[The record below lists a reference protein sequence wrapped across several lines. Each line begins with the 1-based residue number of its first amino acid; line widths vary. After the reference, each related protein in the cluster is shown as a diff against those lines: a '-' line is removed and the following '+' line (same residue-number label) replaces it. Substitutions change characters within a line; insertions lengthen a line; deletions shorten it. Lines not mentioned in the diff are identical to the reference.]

1 MELKNMFSNLNGNWV
16 RWSDYR
22 ITDNRGV
29 KYIMP
34 SGTATALPYSCTSAS
49 EQMVVDALNLGKLVF
64 EQKEDKDEVCLSFA
78 RKYGPLG
85 VTPPVK
91 SPLLDSG
98 RNADNSAA
106 GAAPVYS
113 GIFAKTYGEPLERY
127 QDALSI
133 LYMHF
138 LMVKGQTDKLSPKE
152 QEQIR
157 KQELTP
163 EVCGMNYR
171 LTFGSPPQLVWE
183 PENLLAVL
191 KLSYALLITDPVSP
205 LKICKHC
212 GEAYYNPNSRS
223 EFCSVKCRNYY
234 NVKMFRGRQ
243 KSDETNRS

>member
-1 MELKNMFSNLNGNWV
+1 MELKNMFSNLNGNWI

-22 ITDNRGV
+22 ITDNCSV

-34 SGTATALPYSCTSAS
+34 SDTATALPYSCTSTP

-91 SPLLDSG
+91 SPLLQVG
-98 RNADNSAA
+98 RDADNSA
-106 GAAPVYS
+106 GSAAPVYS

-127 QDALSI
+127 QDTLRT

-138 LMVKGQTDKLSPKE
+138 LMVKGQTDKLSQKE

-157 KQELTP
+157 KQELTS
-163 EVCGMNYR
+163 EACGMNYR
-171 LTFGSPPQLVWE
+171 LTFGTPPQLVWE

-191 KLSYALLITDPVSP
+191 KLSYALLITDSASP

-223 EFCSVKCRNYY
+223 EFCSVKCRNHY
-234 NVKMFRGRQ
+234 NVRAFRGRQ
-243 KSDETNRS
+243 KEQN

>member
-1 MELKNMFSNLNGNWV
+1 MELKNMFSNFNGYWV

-22 ITDNRGV
+22 IIDNRGV

-34 SGTATALPYSCTSAS
+34 SDTATSLPYSCTSAP
-49 EQMVVDALNLGKLVF
+49 ELMVVDSLNLGKLVF

-91 SPLLDSG
+91 GPLLRDG
-98 RNADNSAA
+98 RDVDNSA
-106 GAAPVYS
+106 GGTAPVYS
-113 GIFAKTYGEPLERY
+113 GIFAKTFGEPLERY
-127 QDALSI
+127 QDTLSI

-138 LMVKGQTDKLSPKE
+138 LMVNGQTDKLSQKE
-152 QEQIR
+152 HEQIR

-163 EVCGMNYR
+163 EACGMNYR
-171 LTFGSPPQLVWE
+171 LTFASPPQLVWK

-191 KLSYALLITDPVSP
+191 KLSYALLITDPISP

-223 EFCSVKCRNYY
+223 EFCSVKCRNHY
-234 NVKMFRGRQ
+234 NVRAFRERQ
-243 KSDETNRS
+243 KEQE

>member
-1 MELKNMFSNLNGNWV
+1 MELKNMFSNLNGNWL

-22 ITDNRGV
+22 IWEDVHGM

-34 SGTATALPYSCTSAS
+34 AETASAVPYSCTDAP

-64 EQKEDKDEVCLSFA
+64 EQQENIQEPCLSFA

-85 VTPPVK
+85 VTPPVE

-98 RNADNSAA
+98 RNADNSAG

-113 GIFAKTYGEPLERY
+113 GIFAKSYGEPLERY
-127 QDALSI
+127 QDTLRM

-138 LMVKGQTDKLSPKE
+138 LMIKGQTDKLSQKE
-152 QEQIR
+152 QEQLC

-163 EVCGMNYR
+163 EACGMNYR
-171 LTFGSPPQLVWE
+171 LTFGTPPQLIWE
-183 PENLLAVL
+183 PDSLLAVL
-191 KLSYALLITDPVSP
+191 KLSYALLITDSANP
-205 LKICKHC
+205 LKVCKHC

-223 EFCSVKCRNYY
+223 EFCSVKCRNHY
-234 NVKMFRGRQ
+234 NVRAFRERQ
-243 KSDETNRS
+243 KEKN

>member
-16 RWSDYR
+16 RWSDYQ

-34 SGTATALPYSCTSAS
+34 SDTATALPYSCTSAP

-64 EQKEDKDEVCLSFA
+64 EQKGDKDAVCLSFA

-91 SPLLDSG
+91 SPLLQG
-98 RNADNSAA
+98 ERAADNSA
-106 GAAPVYS
+106 GGTAPVYS

-127 QDALSI
+127 QKTLRT

-138 LMVKGQTDKLSPKE
+138 LMVKGQTDRLSQKE
-152 QEQIR
+152 QEQLR

-163 EVCGMNYR
+163 EACGMSYR
-171 LTFGSPPQLVWE
+171 LTFGTPPQLVWE

-191 KLSYALLITDPVSP
+191 KLSYALLITDPANL
-205 LKICKHC
+205 LKICKNC
-212 GEAYYNPNSRS
+212 GEAYYNHNSRS
-223 EFCSVKCRNYY
+223 EFCSVKCRNHY
-234 NVKMFRGRQ
+234 NVRAFRERRKEQ
-243 KSDETNRS
+243 E

>member
-1 MELKNMFSNLNGNWV
+1 MELKNMFPNLNGNWI

-22 ITDNRGV
+22 ISDNRGV
-29 KYIMP
+29 KYITP
-34 SGTATALPYSCTSAS
+34 TNTASALPYSCTDTP

-64 EQKEDKDEVCLSFA
+64 ERKEDADEACLTFA

-98 RNADNSAA
+98 RNADNRDR

-127 QDALSI
+127 QDTLRT
-133 LYMHF
+133 LYIHF
-138 LMVKGQTDKLSPKE
+138 LMIKEQTDKLSQKE
-152 QEQIR
+152 QKQLR

-163 EVCGMNYR
+163 ENCGMNYR
-171 LTFGSPPQLVWE
+171 LTFGTPPQLVWE

-191 KLSYALLITDPVSP
+191 KLSYALSVSDSSNP
-205 LKICKHC
+205 LKICKRC

-223 EFCSVKCRNYY
+223 EFCSVKCRNHY
-234 NVKMFRGRQ
+234 NVRAFRERQ
-243 KSDETNRS
+243 KEQN

>member
-1 MELKNMFSNLNGNWV
+1 MELKNMFPILNGNWI

-22 ITDNRGV
+22 LSDNRGV
-29 KYIMP
+29 KYITP
-34 SGTATALPYSCTSAS
+34 TKTASALPYSCTDTP

-64 EQKEDKDEVCLSFA
+64 EGQESADEACLTFA

-85 VTPPVK
+85 VTPSVN
-91 SPLLDSG
+91 SPLLKSG
-98 RNADNSAA
+98 CNADNSGR

-127 QDALSI
+127 QDTLRT
-133 LYMHF
+133 LYIHF
-138 LMVKGQTDKLSPKE
+138 LMIKEQTDKLSQKE
-152 QEQIR
+152 QKRLR

-163 EVCGMNYR
+163 ESCGMNYR
-171 LTFGSPPQLVWE
+171 LTFGTSPQIIWE

-191 KLSYALLITDPVSP
+191 KLCYTLSVSDPAGP
-205 LKICKHC
+205 LKICKSC

-234 NVKMFRGRQ
+234 NVKAFRGRQ
-243 KSDETNRS
+243 RSQE

>member
-22 ITDNRGV
+22 ISDNRGV

-34 SGTATALPYSCTSAS
+34 SDTATALPYSCTDAP
-49 EQMVVDALNLGKLVF
+49 EQMVVDALNLGKMVF
-64 EQKEDKDEVCLSFA
+64 EKQKDTHEACLTFA

-91 SPLLDSG
+91 SFLLQSG
-98 RNADNSAA
+98 RDSDNSAW
-106 GAAPVYS
+106 GAAPVYN
-113 GIFAKTYGEPLERY
+113 GIFARSYGEPLDRY
-127 QDALSI
+127 QDTLRT

-138 LMVKGQTDKLSPKE
+138 LMAKGLSDDRLSKQE
-152 QEQIR
+152 QEQLR

-163 EVCGMNYR
+163 EACGMNYR
-171 LTFGSPPQLVWE
+171 LTFGSPPQLIWE
-183 PENLLAVL
+183 PENLMVVL
-191 KLSYALLITDPVSP
+191 KLSYALLITDSASP

-223 EFCSVKCRNYY
+223 EFCSVKCRNHY
-234 NVKMFRGRQ
+234 NVRAFRERN
-243 KSDETNRS
+243 KEN

>member
-1 MELKNMFSNLNGNWV
+1 MELKSMLPNLNGNWI

-29 KYIMP
+29 KYITP
-34 SGTATALPYSCTSAS
+34 TETASALPYSCTDTP

-64 EQKEDKDEVCLSFA
+64 EQKNNADEACLTFA

-85 VTPPVK
+85 VTPTIK
-91 SPLLDSG
+91 IPLLDTG
-98 RNADNSAA
+98 RNADNTGR

-113 GIFAKTYGEPLERY
+113 GIFAKAYGEPLERY
-127 QDALSI
+127 QDTLRT
-133 LYMHF
+133 LYIHF
-138 LMVKGQTDKLSPKE
+138 LMIKEQTDKLSQKE
-152 QEQIR
+152 QKQLR

-163 EVCGMNYR
+163 ESCGMNYR
-171 LTFGSPPQLVWE
+171 LTFGTPPQLVWE

-191 KLSYALLITDPVSP
+191 KLSYALAVSDPASP
-205 LKICKHC
+205 LKICKSC

-234 NVKMFRGRQ
+234 NVKAFRGRQ
-243 KSDETNRS
+243 REQE

>member
-1 MELKNMFSNLNGNWV
+1 MELKNMFSNLNGSWV

-34 SGTATALPYSCTSAS
+34 SETATALPYSCTSTP

-64 EQKEDKDEVCLSFA
+64 EQEEDKDEVCLSFA

-91 SPLLDSG
+91 SPLLRDG
-98 RNADNSAA
+98 RDTDNSA
-106 GAAPVYS
+106 GSTSPVYS
-113 GIFAKTYGEPLERY
+113 GIFAKAYGEPLERY
-127 QDALSI
+127 QDTLNI

-138 LMVKGQTDKLSPKE
+138 LMVKGQTDKLSQKE
-152 QEQIR
+152 QEQLR
-157 KQELTP
+157 KQELTS
-163 EVCGMNYR
+163 EACGMNYR

-183 PENLLAVL
+183 PENLMAVL
-191 KLSYALLITDPVSP
+191 KLSYALLITDSTNL
-205 LKICKHC
+205 LKICKNC
-212 GEAYYNPNSRS
+212 EEAYYNPNSRS

-234 NVKMFRGRQ
+234 NVNVFRGRHR
-243 KSDETNRS
+243 E

>member
-22 ITDNRGV
+22 ISDNRGV

-34 SGTATALPYSCTSAS
+34 SETATALPYSCTSAP

-91 SPLLDSG
+91 SPLLGDG
-98 RNADNSAA
+98 RDADNSA
-106 GAAPVYS
+106 GGSAPVYS
-113 GIFAKTYGEPLERY
+113 GIFDKTYGEPLERY
-127 QDALSI
+127 QDTLSI

-138 LMVKGQTDKLSPKE
+138 LVVKGQTDKLSQKE

-163 EVCGMNYR
+163 EACGMNYR

-191 KLSYALLITDPVSP
+191 KLSYALLITDPANL
-205 LKICKHC
+205 LKICKNC
-212 GEAYYNPNSRS
+212 GEAYYNSNSRS
-223 EFCSVKCRNYY
+223 EFCSVKCRNHY
-234 NVKMFRGRQ
+234 NVRAYR
-243 KSDETNRS
+243 ERNREN